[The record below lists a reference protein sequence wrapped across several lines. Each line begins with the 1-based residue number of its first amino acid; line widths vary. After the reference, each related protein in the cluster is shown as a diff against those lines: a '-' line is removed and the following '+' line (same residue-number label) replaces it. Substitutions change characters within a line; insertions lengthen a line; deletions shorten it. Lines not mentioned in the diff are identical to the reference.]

1 MVPHPTDV
9 NIDALAA
16 KLAGVAGAV
25 VSMRFLQGT
34 FMERVFMALS
44 GAVVSYYA
52 TPWLSPKIGL
62 PEGFTGFLVGM
73 FGMAVASRCW
83 EWVQTTP
90 VAALWQILLDWLTR
104 RSGGT
109 K

>member
-1 MVPHPTDV
+1 MPPHND
-9 NIDALAA
+9 ISFELLAG

-25 VSMRFLQGT
+25 VSMKFLQGT
-34 FMERVFMALS
+34 FMERAFMAMS
-44 GAVVSYYA
+44 GAIVSYYA

-73 FGMAVASRCW
+73 FGMAVASRGW

-90 VAALWQILLDWLTR
+90 VAALWQIVLDWLAR